1 MSNNEFDRLVAEKLK
16 QTTFTYDPGDW
27 DKLTVQLAEAR
38 HKKRT
43 VLFVYKVSG
52 IAASLL
58 VCMIGISLLLSK
70 KETITTVSI
79 RQHTASK
86 IAMSAPAIPS
96 TPIKTQAQNT
106 IAITSANRSKT
117 FTVTTKKTN
126 NNQLLVNAN
135 IIENTA
141 SNMAATPATSH
152 DSENSAVAQTTLA
165 EKFAQV
171 DKKATPQQKSVA
183 LPLPGSS
190 IQEEVTVV
198 RKNVNISVGG
208 GVNYGTLNAGYA
220 LNAVADKRIS
230 NKMSIEVT
238 MGYINN
244 NSATVTS
251 YGASNYGPSNG
262 PTNNK
267 GHIVSN
273 TSSNTTPT
281 QLNYLQFS
289 PVAGYNV
296 SKNISVGAGADLQ
309 RLLQDHETAV
319 IYNDKEKVAPMTD
332 IGLLL
337 KTDYAVTTRLK
348 GGVSYRIGANNLIS
362 AGNNYIDRN
371 YMQVQLKYRLH

>member
-27 DKLTVQLAEAR
+27 DKLTVQLADAR
-38 HKKRT
+38 RKKRT
-43 VLFVYKVSG
+43 ILFVYKASG

-58 VCMIGISLLLSK
+58 VCAIGISLLLSK
-70 KETITTVSI
+70 KEIATTVNI
-79 RQHTASK
+79 PYHTTSK
-86 IAMSAPAIPS
+86 IAMSAPATPS
-96 TPIKTQAQNT
+96 TTIKTQTQNPV
-106 IAITSANRSKT
+106 ISANRSKT
-117 FTVTTKKTN
+117 FIVATKKTN
-126 NNQLLVNAN
+126 KTQLLVNVGT
-135 IIENTA
+135 ITNTT
-141 SNMAATPATSH
+141 SSLTAAPAAMH
-152 DSENSAVAQTTLA
+152 DSGNSAVAQTTLV

-171 DKKATPQQKSVA
+171 DKKSIPQQKSVA
-183 LPLPGSS
+183 LPLPAPS
-190 IQEEVTVV
+190 IQEEVAVV
-198 RKNVNISVGG
+198 KKNINISVGG

-244 NSATVTS
+244 SSTTATS
-251 YGASNYGPSNG
+251 YGGSNYNPVNTAHSI
-262 PTNNK
+262 TN
-267 GHIVSN
+267 
-273 TSSNTTPT
+273 TTTNTTP
-281 QLNYLQFS
+281 LNYLQFS

-296 SKNISVGAGADLQ
+296 SKKIIVGAGADLQ
-309 RLLQDHETAV
+309 RLLEDHETTV

-348 GGVSYRIGANNLIS
+348 GGVSYRIGANNLLS

>member
-27 DKLTVQLAEAR
+27 DKLTVQLADAR

-43 VLFVYKVSG
+43 ILFVYKVSG

-58 VCMIGISLLLSK
+58 VCMVGISLLLSK
-70 KETITTVSI
+70 KEIITTVSI
-79 RQHTASK
+79 HQHTASK
-86 IAMSAPAIPS
+86 IATSAPVTPS
-96 TPIKTQAQNT
+96 TPIKAQNT

-126 NNQLLVNAN
+126 NNQLLVNAG
-135 IIENTA
+135 ITKNTA
-141 SNMAATPATSH
+141 SNMAAAPATSH
-152 DSENSAVAQTTLA
+152 DSGNSAVAQTTLA

-183 LPLPGSS
+183 LPLPGPS
-190 IQEEVTVV
+190 IKEEVAVV
-198 RKNVNISVGG
+198 KKNINISVGG

-244 NSATVTS
+244 SSATAMSNGT
-251 YGASNYGPSNG
+251 SNYGP
-262 PTNNK
+262 TNAVHN
-267 GHIVSN
+267 VTN
-273 TSSNTTPT
+273 TTNTTP
-281 QLNYLQFS
+281 LNYLQFS

-296 SKNISVGAGADLQ
+296 SKKIIVGAGADLQ
-309 RLLQDHETAV
+309 RLLEDHETTV

-348 GGVSYRIGANNLIS
+348 GGVSYRIGTNNLLS